1 LEVVDKKMDKVSQL
15 KPALRCWTN
24 FFYYADKKSEE
35 EMTVLLQGHPVVEHA
50 YEEYKRF
57 NNDVRMRELDEAH
70 QRYLHDYATDMET
83 AEAKGRAEGKIETA
97 RNSKRLGID
106 YETIAK
112 ATGLSVEEIN
122 RLD

>member
-1 LEVVDKKMDKVSQL
+1 
-15 KPALRCWTN
+15 
-24 FFYYADKKSEE
+24 
-35 EMTVLLQGHPVVEHA
+35 MTVLLQGHPVVEHA

-83 AEAKGRAEGKIETA
+83 AKAEGIAEGTTKTA
-97 RNSKRLGID
+97 LNLKRIGVD

-112 ATGLSVEEIN
+112 ATGLSLEEIN